1 MGRLKTLMSHTRQM
15 EMTLTDKTVKY
26 SIPLHSER
34 GHIGMFRGMEV
45 GKDEIKLFFDT
56 TTKEVE
62 DIKEPSLKIDN
73 TPNTVEF
80 N

>member
-45 GKDEIKLFFDT
+45 GKDDIKLFFDT

-80 N
+80 H